1 MIKKKIKTQQ
11 PIERIPVIL
20 YEENNIHYA
29 YCKFLDILGYGNN
42 EEEAKRS
49 FEIMLDEIL
58 KYEVA
63 EGIKNNL
70 RTIGCNAQDLIDYMN
85 K

>member
-1 MIKKKIKTQQ
+1 MTKRMIKTQQ
-11 PIERIPVIL
+11 YSERIPVIL
-20 YEENNIHYA
+20 YEEDNIHYA
-29 YCKFLDILGYGNN
+29 YCEFLDILGYSNN
-42 EEEAKRS
+42 EEEAKCS

-58 KYEVA
+58 KYEAA

-70 RTIGCNAQDLIDYMN
+70 RTMGCPAQDLIDYMN

>member
-1 MIKKKIKTQQ
+1 MTKRMIKTQQ
-11 PIERIPVIL
+11 LSERIPVLL
-20 YEENNIHYA
+20 YEEDNIHYA
-29 YCKFLDILGYGNN
+29 HCEFLDILGYGNN

-58 KYEVA
+58 KYEDA
-63 EGIKNNL
+63 QGIKSNL
-70 RTIGCNAQDLIDYMN
+70 QTMGCPAQDLIDYMN

>member
-1 MIKKKIKTQQ
+1 METQHLN
-11 PIERIPVIL
+11 ERISVLL
-20 YEENNIHYA
+20 YKEDNIHYA
-29 YCKFLDILGYGNN
+29 YCESLDILGYGNN

-63 EGIKNNL
+63 EGIKSNL
-70 RTIGCNAQDLIDYMN
+70 RTMGCNAQDLIDYMN

>member
-1 MIKKKIKTQQ
+1 MTKRMIKTQQ
-11 PIERIPVIL
+11 YSERIPVIL
-20 YEENNIHYA
+20 YEEDNIHYA
-29 YCKFLDILGYGNN
+29 YCEFLDILGYGNN
-42 EEEAKRS
+42 EEEAKCS

-58 KYEVA
+58 KYEAV

-70 RTIGCNAQDLIDYMN
+70 RTMGCPAQDLIDYMN

>member
-11 PIERIPVIL
+11 PIERISVLL
-20 YEENNIHYA
+20 YEEDNIHYA
-29 YCKFLDILGYGNN
+29 HCESLYILGYGNSK
-42 EEEAKRS
+42 EEAKRS

-58 KYEVA
+58 KYEAA
-63 EGIKNNL
+63 EGIKSNL
-70 RTIGCNAQDLIDYMN
+70 RTMGCNAQDLIDYMN